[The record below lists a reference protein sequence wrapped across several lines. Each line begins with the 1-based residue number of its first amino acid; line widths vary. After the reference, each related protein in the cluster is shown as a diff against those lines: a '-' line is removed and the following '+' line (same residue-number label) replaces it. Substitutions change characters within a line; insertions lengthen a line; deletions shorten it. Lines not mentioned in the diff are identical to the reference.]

1 MIKKQAKNKVKDC
14 KIIMPGLLVHG
25 PIRFS
30 YHFEGEIVTGVNVKS
45 IPSCFKILMIAIL
58 NGQLYDIFLDL

>member
-1 MIKKQAKNKVKDC
+1 M
-14 KIIMPGLLVHG
+14 G

-45 IPSCFKILMIAIL
+45 ISGCFKILMIAIL
-58 NGQLYDIFLDL
+58 NGQLYDIFFDLKSEE